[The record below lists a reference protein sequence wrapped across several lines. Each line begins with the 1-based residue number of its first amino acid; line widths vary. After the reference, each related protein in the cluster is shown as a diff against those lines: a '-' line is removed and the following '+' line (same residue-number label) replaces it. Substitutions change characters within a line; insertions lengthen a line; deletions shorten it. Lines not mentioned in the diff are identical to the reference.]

1 MEAKIVSRGIG
12 RSAVAAV
19 AYMTCSRIYND
30 YDGITHD
37 YRRKH
42 GLVYE
47 NVYLPSHAPPEWKD
61 RSVLW
66 NAVEEAEKTKD
77 SRLAR
82 EIIVAL
88 PIELTLD
95 ENIALLENYVQSQF
109 VSDGICADVGIHDTD
124 GHNPHAHIMLTVRP
138 LKSDGTWQAKT
149 EKEYLCKRGGEEKGF
164 TASEFLSAQKDGW
177 EKQYL
182 YLVNGKKKYLL
193 SSEAVGYER
202 LNKHPKSSK
211 YGRQNPI
218 TEKWNSD
225 EQLFRWRQA
234 WADTV
239 NRHLERNGFTATIDH
254 RSFKARGITEQPT
267 VHLGVAAIAL
277 ERKGKPSDRR
287 KMNVLIRIDNE
298 ALRYWVHAVEYLLKS
313 IGVLLSMLVEKLEDL
328 HADIVMLCYEQ
339 RVNRSS
345 IYETREKIKEQN
357 NYSARYKSADGTLTQ
372 KKAKR
377 DELQK
382 ELNALPKLFNKAKR
396 IALES
401 EIRTLNEEISDL
413 SSRTSML
420 KQYAA
425 EYSVPALETRLDEY
439 KAWGE
444 ELDRQMT
451 EKLTAYRDAQTEA
464 DSADKNELEKARQD
478 IRPTKEYAA
487 VKKLSE
493 TYGFCERD
501 RFDRSRT
508 EAAELLGENLPDPF
522 KALKVP
528 GDSAKEKRSKNNQER
543 QL

>member
-1 MEAKIVSRGIG
+1 
-12 RSAVAAV
+12 
-19 AYMTCSRIYND
+19 MTCSRIYND

-37 YRRKH
+37 YRHKH

-109 VSDGICADVGIHDTD
+109 VSDGMCADIGIHDTD

-138 LKSDGTWQAKT
+138 LKADGIWQAKT
-149 EKEYLCKRGGEEKGF
+149 EKEYLCKRGSEEKGF
-164 TASEFLSAQKDGW
+164 TASEFLSAQKDGR

-182 YLVNGKKKYLL
+182 YLVNGKKQYLPP
-193 SSEAVGYER
+193 SEAAGYER

-218 TEKWNSD
+218 TERWNSE
-225 EQLFRWRQA
+225 EQLFRWRKA

-239 NRHLERNGFTATIDH
+239 NRHLERNGFTTTIDH
-254 RSFKARGITEQPT
+254 RSFKARGITGQPT

-277 ERKGKPSDRR
+277 ERKGQPSDRR
-287 KMNVLIRIDNE
+287 KMNDLIRIDNE
-298 ALRYWVHAVEYLLKS
+298 ALRYWVQAVEYLLKS
-313 IGVLLSMLVEKLEDL
+313 IGVLLSMLVEKFEDL

-357 NYSARYKSADGTLTQ
+357 IYSARYKSADGTLTE
-372 KKAKR
+372 KKARR

-382 ELNALPKLFNKAKR
+382 ELNALPKFFNKTKR
-396 IALES
+396 TALES

-413 SSRTSML
+413 SSRNSMF

-439 KAWGE
+439 EAWKE

-451 EKLTAYRDAQTEA
+451 EKLTAYREAQTEA
-464 DSADKNELEKARQD
+464 DSADKTELEKARQD

-508 EAAELLGENLPDPF
+508 EAAELLGENPPEPF
-522 KALKVP
+522 KAPKVP
-528 GDSAKEKRSKNNQER
+528 DDTAKEKRSKNNQER

>member
-1 MEAKIVSRGIG
+1 
-12 RSAVAAV
+12 
-19 AYMTCSRIYND
+19 MTCSRFYND
-30 YDGITHD
+30 YDGITYD
-37 YRRKH
+37 YRHKH

-95 ENIALLENYVQSQF
+95 ENIALLESYVKSQF
-109 VSDGICADVGIHDTD
+109 VSDGMCADVGIHDTD

-138 LKSDGTWQAKT
+138 LKADGTWQAKT
-149 EKEYLCKRGGEEKGF
+149 EKEYLCKRGTEEKGF
-164 TASEFLSAQKDGW
+164 TAAEYRSAQKDDW

-182 YLVNGKKKYLL
+182 YLVNGKKRYLPP
-193 SSEAVGYER
+193 SKADGYER

-218 TEKWNSD
+218 TERWNSD

-234 WADTV
+234 WAEEV
-239 NRHLERNGFTATIDH
+239 NRHLERNGFTAKIDH

-267 VHLGVAAIAL
+267 VHLGVAAIAM

-287 KMNVLIRIDNE
+287 KMNDLIRIDNE
-298 ALRYWVHAVEYLLKS
+298 ALRYWVQAVEYLLKS

-339 RVNRSS
+339 RVNRIS
-345 IYETREKIKEQN
+345 IYETREKIKDQN
-357 NYSARYKSADGTLTQ
+357 NYSARYKSADGTLTE
-372 KKAKR
+372 KKARR

-382 ELNALPKLFNKAKR
+382 ELNALPKFFNNTKR
-396 IALES
+396 TALES
-401 EIRTLNEEISDL
+401 EIKTLSEEISDL

-439 KAWGE
+439 ETWGE

-451 EKLTAYRDAQTEA
+451 EKLTAYREAQIKA
-464 DSADKNELEKARQD
+464 DSADKSELEKARQD
-478 IRPTKEYAA
+478 IRQTKEYAA

-508 EAAELLGENLPDPF
+508 EAAELLGENLPEPF
-522 KALKVP
+522 KAPKAP